1 MGKQIF
7 IFGLGY
13 IGEAFAAMM
22 ADAGYEIAGTVR
34 TPQKLSHRAA
44 EGWKIYPYQHTEQPV
59 PQGEYDAICAAVGR
73 ADIVLSTIALKGGRD
88 PVMADFQDML
98 LAYTGWAG
106 YLSVTSVYASQ
117 SEGWVDEHTPPA
129 PLTDRGRARL
139 AQNRHG

>member
-22 ADAGYEIAGTVR
+22 AEAGYEIAGTVR

-59 PQGEYDAICAAVGR
+59 P
-73 ADIVLSTIALKGGRD
+73 KG
-88 PVMADFQDML
+88 
-98 LAYTGWAG
+98 
-106 YLSVTSVYASQ
+106 
-117 SEGWVDEHTPPA
+117 
-129 PLTDRGRARL
+129 
-139 AQNRHG
+139 